1 MKSTIQSRSIL
12 TTALLLLSVNAWQFS
27 FPISCS
33 AFSRRELLG
42 SALLTSTVC
51 WAPPLVHAEEDN
63 NNVILVQLT
72 GDTKKIFGEGR
83 ALELQGNLMAAQR
96 LYGKVTQMA
105 PNFVYGWSSLGNTQ
119 TAFGDLAAAEESYTK
134 SIDLCTQ
141 VSCSDQ
147 YVLYLNRGTI
157 RLNTNRP
164 VEALSDLRLAATLR
178 GRPDDVVLQNLARA
192 CELNGLYEEADRNYD
207 VAIRMTGNQVSPYW
221 LRAAMVKFQLN
232 DKQQGYEL
240 LKRIENR
247 FPDAPEVKAASAVFL
262 AGTGKM
268 VEAQQKFLEI
278 SDRQRLKYID
288 QPYLTETI
296 AWPPAMLAQ
305 LSKITQAV
313 GDKVSI

>member
-1 MKSTIQSRSIL
+1 MKYSTYSRSVL
-12 TTALLLLSVNAWQFS
+12 TAALVLAAASAWQFS
-27 FPISCS
+27 LPPSF
-33 AFSRRELLG
+33 ALSRREILA
-42 SALLTSTVC
+42 SALVMIPVAA
-51 WAPPLVHAEEDN
+51 APQLAQAEEYN
-63 NNVILVQLT
+63 NDIVVQLT
-72 GDTKKIFGEGR
+72 GDAKKIFGEGR

-119 TAFGDLAAAEESYTK
+119 TAFGDLSAAEVSYTK
-134 SIDLCTQ
+134 SIELCTQ
-141 VSCSDQ
+141 VDCSDQ

-164 VEALSDLRLAATLR
+164 AEALADLRLAATLR
-178 GRPDDVVLQNLARA
+178 GRPDDIVLQNLARA

-232 DKQQGYEL
+232 EKQQGYDL

-278 SDRQRLKYID
+278 SDRQRLKYVD
-288 QPYLTETI
+288 QQYLTGTI
-296 AWPPAMLAQ
+296 AWPPAMLSQ

-313 GDKVSI
+313 GDQVSI